1 MFDRIPLTLV
11 TGYLGA
17 GKTTLVNALL
27 RDPSAGRIAVIVN
40 EFGDMGLD
48 HDLIVEATEETVLLA
63 SGCLCCTVRGDLVR
77 ALEDLLARRA
87 SGALAFE
94 RIVIETTGLA
104 DPVPILHT
112 LIAAPGLASGIRMD
126 GVVAVCDAVNGAATL
141 DRGFESVSQVAMAD
155 VIVVSKADL
164 APPAQLRA
172 LEARLAAL
180 APRARRIVA
189 ERGRLPVS
197 ELFGAGAP
205 EENGEIAQAL
215 DWIGAPDPLPPLAP
229 PGQGLLTAPRP
240 MRFEPPARHDDRI
253 VSVSAV
259 YDAPIDPIL
268 LDLWAETLIAT
279 RGARILRLKG
289 LIWATGFETPF
300 VLHGVQHLLD
310 PLVRLKRWTGG
321 DRRSRVV
328 LIARDVPP
336 EALRDSLDLLRLRPG
351 AGA

>member
-40 EFGDMGLD
+40 EFGDIGLD

-87 SGALAFE
+87 SGGLAFE

-141 DRGFESVSQVAMAD
+141 DQGFESVSQVAMAD

-164 APPAQLRA
+164 VAPAQLRA
-172 LEARLAAL
+172 LEARLATL

-189 ERGRLPVS
+189 ERGRLPVCD
-197 ELFGAGAP
+197 LFGAGAP

-215 DWIGAPDPLPPLAP
+215 DWMGAPDPLPPLE
-229 PGQGLLTAPRP
+229 PGRGLFAAPRP
-240 MRFEPPARHDDRI
+240 MRFEPAPARHDDRI

-279 RGARILRLKG
+279 RGARILRLKA

-300 VLHGVQHLLD
+300 VLHGVQHLID
-310 PLVRLKRWTGG
+310 PPLRLKRWTGG

-328 LIARDVPP
+328 LIARDVPR

-351 AGA
+351 G

>member
-40 EFGDMGLD
+40 EFGDIGLD

-77 ALEDLLARRA
+77 ALEDLLVRRA
-87 SGALAFE
+87 SGGLAFE

-141 DRGFESVSQVAMAD
+141 DQGFESVSQVAMAD

-164 APPAQLRA
+164 VAPAQLRA
-172 LEARLAAL
+172 LEARLATL

-197 ELFGAGAP
+197 DLFGAGAP

-229 PGQGLLTAPRP
+229 GRGLFAAPRP
-240 MRFEPPARHDDRI
+240 MRFEPAPARHDDRI

-259 YDAPIDPIL
+259 YDTPIDPIL

-279 RGARILRLKG
+279 RGAQILRLKA

-300 VLHGVQHLLD
+300 VLHGVQHLID
-310 PLVRLKRWTGG
+310 PPLRLKRWTGG

-328 LIARDVPP
+328 LIARDVPR

-351 AGA
+351 G

>member
-40 EFGDMGLD
+40 EFGDMELD

-87 SGALAFE
+87 SGGLAFE

-112 LIAAPGLASGIRMD
+112 LIAAPGLASAIRLD
-126 GVVAVCDAVNGAATL
+126 GVVAVCDAVNGAVTL

-189 ERGRLPVS
+189 ERGRLSVRD
-197 ELFGAGAP
+197 LFGSGAP

-229 PGQGLLTAPRP
+229 PGRGLLAAPRR
-240 MRFEPPARHDDRI
+240 MRFEPASARHDDRI

-259 YDAPIDPIL
+259 YEAPIDPIL

-279 RGARILRLKG
+279 RGDRILRLKA

-328 LIARDVPP
+328 LIARDVPH

-351 AGA
+351 G

>member
-1 MFDRIPLTLV
+1 
-11 TGYLGA
+11 
-17 GKTTLVNALL
+17 
-27 RDPSAGRIAVIVN
+27 
-40 EFGDMGLD
+40 
-48 HDLIVEATEETVLLA
+48 
-63 SGCLCCTVRGDLVR
+63 
-77 ALEDLLARRA
+77 
-87 SGALAFE
+87 
-94 RIVIETTGLA
+94 
-104 DPVPILHT
+104 
-112 LIAAPGLASGIRMD
+112 MD

-141 DRGFESVSQVAMAD
+141 DQGFESVSQVAMAD

-164 APPAQLRA
+164 VPPAQLRA

-189 ERGRLPVS
+189 QRGRLPVS
-197 ELFGAGAP
+197 GLFCAGAP
-205 EENGEIAQAL
+205 QENGDLAQAL

-229 PGQGLLTAPRP
+229 AGQGLLAAPRR
-240 MRFEPPARHDDRI
+240 MRFEPAPARHDDRI

-279 RGARILRLKG
+279 RGARILRLKA

-310 PLVRLKRWTGG
+310 PPVRLKRWTGG

-328 LIARDVPP
+328 LIARDVPR

-351 AGA
+351 A